1 MVSKPSRIDGYA
13 IISEDGMIA
22 NAAGVI
28 PSALKFEADQQ
39 FFERGLDAVDVVI
52 HGRNS
57 KEQQAR
63 SAFRR
68 RLILTRRIPSIAMKS
83 GTQNALFWNPTGAP
97 LEQAMKVLGVP
108 NGSIGV
114 IGGAEEFALFLDR
127 YDTFYLT
134 RAPGVQIPGGQPVFP
149 EVPRITPE
157 DVLSEHG
164 LSRGERQV
172 LDAKSGLV
180 VVAWSRT

>member
-1 MVSKPSRIDGYA
+1 MTKPSRIDGYA

-22 NAAGVI
+22 NAAGVM

-39 FFERGLDAVDVVI
+39 FFERGLDAVDVVV

-57 KEQQAR
+57 KEQQA
-63 SAFRR
+63 AFRR

-114 IGGAEEFALFLDR
+114 IGGTEVFALFLDR
-127 YDTFYLT
+127 SNTFYLT
-134 RAPGVQIPGGQPVFP
+134 RVPGVQIPGGRPVFP

-157 DVLSEHG
+157 DVLSQHG

-180 VVAWSRT
+180 VVAWCRT

>member
-1 MVSKPSRIDGYA
+1 MSVRPD
-13 IISEDGMIA
+13 
-22 NAAGVI
+22 
-28 PSALKFEADQQ
+28 
-39 FFERGLDAVDVVI
+39 
-52 HGRNS
+52 
-57 KEQQAR
+57 
-63 SAFRR
+63 
-68 RLILTRRIPSIAMKS
+68 
-83 GTQNALFWNPTGAP
+83 
-97 LEQAMKVLGVP
+97 QAMKVLGVP

-114 IGGAEEFALFLDR
+114 IGGAEVFALFLDR

-157 DVLSEHG
+157 DVLSQHG

-180 VVAWSRT
+180 VVSEVTPRGYRVMVLCLTVSYENARTKSLSLWFEPLNSTRRANRLAPRADRTV

>member
-1 MVSKPSRIDGYA
+1 MSKPSRIDGYA

-28 PSALKFEADQQ
+28 PSALK
-39 FFERGLDAVDVVI
+39 
-52 HGRNS
+52 S
-57 KEQQAR
+57 
-63 SAFRR
+63 
-68 RLILTRRIPSIAMKS
+68 SIAMKS

-134 RAPGVQIPGGQPVFP
+134 RAPGVQIPGGRPVFP